1 MFTGQIK
8 WLTKYKYRRTAV
20 VAEWLRRL
28 TRNQFPSGSVG
39 SNPTDCEIFSALV
52 IYVVEVK
59 SSISISWQ
67 RTTASLA
74 MAINFVLMC
83 FLGQNIFNLVGLRQ
97 EFNIASIV
105 GSVVECSPATRAA
118 RVRFPDDAN
127 IFFVSFP
134 LSQISNSQLGLTLQ
148 FMCTF
153 LFFLLILTRVCF
165 FLFPLK
171 QYRGSGKPLWCW
183 KQRAFSTVISS
194 WAPRKN

>member
-127 IFFVSFP
+127 IFFHFLHLGTWKLVFKNFP
-134 LSQISNSQLGLTLQ
+134 FSPSSLHSKYMSYFVKHN
-148 FMCTF
+148 
-153 LFFLLILTRVCF
+153 LIAG
-165 FLFPLK
+165 P
-171 QYRGSGKPLWCW
+171 S
-183 KQRAFSTVISS
+183 
-194 WAPRKN
+194 

>member
-67 RTTASLA
+67 GTTASLA

-83 FLGQNIFNLVGLRQ
+83 FLGQNIFNLFGLRQ
-97 EFNIASIV
+97 EFNITSIV

-127 IFFVSFP
+127 IFISQSSTMQVKKYLEAPGIDPGTSYM
-134 LSQISNSQLGLTLQ
+134 LSKRSTIWATPPIVNH
-148 FMCTF
+148 
-153 LFFLLILTRVCF
+153 TR
-165 FLFPLK
+165 
-171 QYRGSGKPLWCW
+171 
-183 KQRAFSTVISS
+183 
-194 WAPRKN
+194 

>member
-1 MFTGQIK
+1 MCCCSVSAK
-8 WLTKYKYRRTAV
+8 DVAEPSSSAV

-67 RTTASLA
+67 GTTARLA

-127 IFFVSFP
+127 FCDWIVQKHNKNKRDWRRRVSIPVP
-134 LSQISNSQLGLTLQ
+134 LA
-148 FMCTF
+148 C
-153 LFFLLILTRVCF
+153 
-165 FLFPLK
+165 
-171 QYRGSGKPLWCW
+171 
-183 KQRAFSTVISS
+183 
-194 WAPRKN
+194 

>member
-67 RTTASLA
+67 GTTASLA

-127 IFFVSFP
+127 IFFHFLHLGTWRLFKIYVSHFVKNNLIAGP
-134 LSQISNSQLGLTLQ
+134 SQIS
-148 FMCTF
+148 
-153 LFFLLILTRVCF
+153 
-165 FLFPLK
+165 
-171 QYRGSGKPLWCW
+171 
-183 KQRAFSTVISS
+183 TV
-194 WAPRKN
+194 